1 MTPKQHQKV
10 TEMTDEQKGGEIM
23 AHSDESPSVRAE
35 NRDIVL
41 GDSNVLKTAGL
52 SEPQIQELQMHHAKG
67 MIDINK
73 KAQELHIDVKAL
85 DATLNTMAKNTEELS
100 KAGDSVTITHSQDSS
115 LGRTEVM
122 MGNTTKAA
130 KGKLSR
136 SQIGEGDSPPKYIII
151 IAVVAII
158 LALIMAN

>member
-1 MTPKQHQKV
+1 
-10 TEMTDEQKGGEIM
+10 MTDEEKGGEIV
-23 AHSDESPSVRAE
+23 ARSDGSPPVRAE

-52 SEPQIQELQMHHAKG
+52 NETQIQELQMQHAKG

-85 DATLNTMAKNTEELS
+85 DATLTTMANQTEQVS
-100 KAGDSVTITHSQDSS
+100 KAGDSVTMTHSHDSS

-122 MGNTTKAA
+122 MGNTEKAA

-136 SQIGEGDSPPKYIII
+136 SQSGEDDNTMKYILI
-151 IAVVAII
+151 IAAVAIVI
-158 LALIMAN
+158 AIIVAN